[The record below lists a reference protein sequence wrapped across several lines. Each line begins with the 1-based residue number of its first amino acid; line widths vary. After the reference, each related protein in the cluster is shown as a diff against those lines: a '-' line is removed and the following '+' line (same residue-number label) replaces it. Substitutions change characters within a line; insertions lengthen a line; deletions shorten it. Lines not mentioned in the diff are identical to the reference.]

1 MTKTSDQWKDK
12 IALISGGSSGIGLAA
27 AKWLA
32 AHGSHVW
39 LAARRKPLLDEA
51 LTSLPCSEQ
60 QRHGYFSADI
70 SEPEQAAKAVE
81 FVSQEIGLPDL
92 LINSAGVAH
101 PGYIQEL
108 DLDIFD
114 WQMKV
119 NYFGTVYLT
128 KAVLPGMM
136 SRGSGHI
143 VNISSV
149 AGFLGIF
156 GYSAYGAS
164 KYAVRGFSDALRAE
178 MKPHG
183 IRVTIVYPPDTDTP
197 QYIYEKER
205 RPAELLEISSSPPL
219 TAEDVA
225 GEIMRGV
232 SKGRSVVLPGFQT
245 KLFYYLS
252 GILSPAVYPLMDW
265 LVARA
270 RDKNN
275 GRSQNHKSK

>member
-1 MTKTSDQWKDK
+1 MDAYTDQWQGK
-12 IALISGGSSGIGLAA
+12 ISLITGGSSGIGFAA

-39 LAARRKPLLDEA
+39 LVARRKPLLEEA
-51 LTSLPCSEQ
+51 ITNLPRSDHQ
-60 QRHGYFSADI
+60 KHGYISADI
-70 SEPEQAAKAVE
+70 SIPEQAAEAVE
-81 FVSQEIGLPDL
+81 HVTEEIGLPDL

-119 NYFGTVYLT
+119 NYFGTVYMT
-128 KAVLPGMM
+128 KEVLPGMIA
-136 SRGSGHI
+136 RGSGHI
-143 VNISSV
+143 VNISSM
-149 AGFLGIF
+149 AGFLGVF

-164 KYAVRGFSDALRAE
+164 KYAVRGFSDVLRAE

-197 QYIYEKER
+197 QYTYEKAY
-205 RPAELLEISSSPPL
+205 RPTELDEINSSPPL
-219 TAEDVA
+219 SAEKVA
-225 GEIMRGV
+225 GEMMRGV
-232 SKGRSVVLPGFQT
+232 SKGRSVILPGFET

-252 GILSPAVYPLMDW
+252 GLLRPAVYPIMDW

-275 GRSQNHKSK
+275 GQSRDQNK